1 MYIKRDLEA
10 KIEKFIKKREFIA
23 VVGPRQAGKTTMLT
37 HVIKMYGGK
46 IISFEDAD
54 ALELFDNDIKSFAK
68 LYVEGNKLL
77 FIDEFQYSR
86 NSRNLKFLFDNYSKQ
101 TKIIIS
107 GSSSAKLLF
116 ENLSPM
122 VGRIRILEL
131 FPLSFRE
138 FLRFKNQKLYFALE
152 KGYSISL
159 FKLIEPYFK
168 EFLLFGGYPRVVLEE
183 DKKEVLKSILD
194 LLVMRDFSYWRE
206 FENSFAIKNMLK
218 LIASKPGQM
227 LNYNEI
233 ANSIGKSI
241 VWVKEKISFL
251 ESLYLIK
258 RVPPF
263 FTNKKKEVCKAPKIY
278 FIDNGF
284 VNLIRGNSTLTGEV
298 IENFA
303 FSEFLKYGLDIKYWR
318 TKSKAE
324 VDFVLNDKIPVEV
337 KSKIASMTR
346 SMRSFVEKY
355 NPKRYFI
362 AGIEG
367 KEHFLPLVKLWTVS

>member
-1 MYIKRDLEA
+1 MYIKRDMEEKLE
-10 KIEKFIKKREFIA
+10 KLINKREFIA

-37 HVIKMYGGK
+37 HFVKRHGGK
-46 IISFEDAD
+46 IISFEDAEV
-54 ALELFDNDIKSFAK
+54 LELFDNDIKSFAK

-86 NSRNLKFLFDNYSKQ
+86 NSKNLKFLFDNYSKQ

-107 GSSSAKLLF
+107 GSSSARLLF
-116 ENLSPM
+116 ENLSAM

-138 FLRFKNQKLYFALE
+138 FLRFKDPKLYSALE
-152 KGYSISL
+152 SGYSRSL
-159 FKLIEPYFK
+159 FKFIEPCFK

-183 DKKEVLKSILD
+183 DKMETLKTILD
-194 LLVMRDFSYWRE
+194 LLVMRDFAYWKE
-206 FENSFAIKNMLK
+206 FENSFAIKNILK
-218 LIASKPGQM
+218 LIASKPGQI

-233 ANSIGKSI
+233 AKSMGKSI

-251 ESLYLIK
+251 ESLYIIK

-263 FTNKKKEVCKAPKIY
+263 FTNKKKEVCKAPKVY

-284 VNLIRGNSTLTGEV
+284 INLIRGNPTLTGDL

-303 FSEFLKYGLDIKYWR
+303 FSEFIKYGFEVKYWR

-324 VDFVLNDKIPVEV
+324 VDFILNDRIPVEV
-337 KSKIASMTR
+337 KSNVASMTR
-346 SMRSFVEKY
+346 AMSSFVGKY
-355 NPKRYFI
+355 KPKKYFI
-362 AGIEG
+362 AGTKG
-367 KEHFLPLVKLWTVS
+367 GDHFLPLVKLWMVD